1 MGSGV
6 GSRVGSGVEA
16 AGEEALSGEAEGEG
30 EGEGLLTAEAVG
42 EGLGDTESVPA
53 ELHPVQKRA
62 KATAAARHRRKY
74 PAFFFVMGNPSFF
87 SKIISMNFH
96 KRKQKTVL
104 QRS

>member
-6 GSRVGSGVEA
+6 GSRVGSGVA
-16 AGEEALSGEAEGEG
+16 WEEALSGEAEGEG
-30 EGEGLLTAEAVG
+30 EGEGLLTVEAVG

-62 KATAAARHRRKY
+62 KATAAANPRRKY
-74 PAFFFVMGNPSFF
+74 PAFFFVMGNPSFL
-87 SKIISMNFH
+87 SKMISMNFH
-96 KRKQKTVL
+96 NRKQKTLL

>member
-6 GSRVGSGVEA
+6 GSRVGSGVA
-16 AGEEALSGEAEGEG
+16 WEEALSGEAEGEG
-30 EGEGLLTAEAVG
+30 EGEGLLTAEALG
-42 EGLGDTESVPA
+42 DGLGDTESVPA

-74 PAFFFVMGNPSFF
+74 PDFFFVMGNPSFL

-96 KRKQKTVL
+96 KCKQKTVL

>member
-6 GSRVGSGVEA
+6 GSRVGSGVA
-16 AGEEALSGEAEGEG
+16 WEEALSGEAEGEG
-30 EGEGLLTAEAVG
+30 EGLLTVEAVG

-62 KATAAARHRRKY
+62 KATAAANPRRKH
-74 PAFFFVMGNPSFF
+74 PAFFFIMRNPSFL
-87 SKIISMNFH
+87 SKMISMDFH
-96 KRKQKTVL
+96 KCKQKTVL